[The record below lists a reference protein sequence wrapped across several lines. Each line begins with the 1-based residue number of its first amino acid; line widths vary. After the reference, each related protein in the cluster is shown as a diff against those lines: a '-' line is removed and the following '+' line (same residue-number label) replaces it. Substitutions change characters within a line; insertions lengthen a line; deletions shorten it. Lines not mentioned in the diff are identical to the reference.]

1 MIIIKNKITTYELAT
16 MGIMLAIIEIAKIS
30 LSLILGV
37 ELVTLLF
44 IISTITFKNKTF
56 YLLCSFLLVEGILN
70 GFGIWWFMYVY
81 IWLILILIVLKFQNH
96 KSVLFW
102 GVLSGMFGLIFGALC
117 FPIYFIVGGL
127 DMAFS
132 WWVAGITTDIIHGF
146 SNFLLCMFLFSPL
159 SKLTKKLTID
169 D

>member
-1 MIIIKNKITTYELAT
+1 MIIIKNKLDTYELAT
-16 MGIMLAIIEIAKIS
+16 MGIMLGVIEVAKIS

-56 YLLCSFLLVEGILN
+56 YLLGSFLLVEGLLN

-81 IWLILILIVLKFQNH
+81 IWLILILIVLKFQNN

-102 GVLSGMFGLIFGALC
+102 SVLSGMFGLIFGALC
-117 FPIYFIVGGL
+117 FPIYFIVGGV

-132 WWVAGITTDIIHGF
+132 WWVAGITTDVIHGI
-146 SNFLLCMFLFSPL
+146 SNFVLCMILFYPL
-159 SKLTKKLTID
+159 SKLAKKLTID